1 MPSAIGNG
9 IELEFACR
17 CRLRRRRGRRRRSHG
32 NGVAATATSAGDFT
46 SRTQAIGSPA
56 AAPIDDAE
64 GEGTQTEEDGNE
76 EDETHREA
84 EPEVTA
90 KVRLLTPGG
99 ELVGE
104 AWAELP
110 GAPADWARYPLYS
123 PGVAGA
129 RNPGSGAGAGGN
141 TRAGTT
147 ATATS
152 KGTGLDRGEVIPAA
166 PATVR
171 RRWGWGMP
179 RRDATTPVSPSAVRP
194 ARWFRSR
201 QPRDVAG
208 EVRLRLGW
216 MPSGLAVTVHRCR
229 MGDSVAAAIAVGGG
243 TRGLIERPLADSR
256 QRRSIVVRAEPGGG
270 AVRSWPIEV
279 DKKGGDGKR
288 CDTTTRDAGVN
299 AGTSRAAGGLP
310 PRVPG
315 RGRLPSLRRMVP
327 IEPVAADAEEN
338 LENFFVLDP
347 SCLLGGVDMGD
358 AVTGADDV
366 GNEGGGGGGAQLIL
380 SMLDQSSS
388 IDAEFGDEVDEAL
401 QEGTSTECTDGG
413 GVSGG
418 EGGEGG
424 GAGASAPCS
433 LARAELLLF
442 PGADPARRWVKLSDP
457 TGNTVGE
464 VDITVAWA
472 VAPPLQILPSDGKS
486 DRELTAP
493 GIVSGPN
500 REAAVTGGST
510 EGVREHAL
518 IDGQAELA
526 ADSSD
531 AATTLP
537 TKKTN
542 DTGDRTRDED
552 ADGRSEAGVGK
563 ADAEGRGGDQI
574 VPEPVQVVS
583 RCFSVHASNLVLRV
597 SDLDVAVLVTMAKG
611 IVRVRMCGHVRQ
623 ARGSGQ
629 GLCLDFVFLLG
640 ARMVAPQ
647 GTNFAYS
654 RNW

>member
-1 MPSAIGNG
+1 MPSAIGDG

-17 CRLRRRRGRRRRSHG
+17 CRLRRRRGRRRQSYG
-32 NGVAATATSAGDFT
+32 NGVAATATSTGDFT
-46 SRTQAIGSPA
+46 PRNQASGSPA
-56 AAPIDDAE
+56 AVLIDDAE
-64 GEGTQTEEDGNE
+64 GEGTQTEEESIE
-76 EDETHREA
+76 EDEAYREA

-99 ELVGE
+99 EVVGE

-129 RNPGSGAGAGGN
+129 RNLGSGAGASAN
-141 TRAGTT
+141 ARAGTT
-147 ATATS
+147 APATS

-179 RRDATTPVSPSAVRP
+179 RRDVTTPVSSSAVRP
-194 ARWFRSR
+194 ARWFRSQ

-229 MGDSVAAAIAVGGG
+229 LRDSAAAAVPVGGG
-243 TRGLIERPLADSR
+243 TRGAIERPLADSR
-256 QRRSIVVRAEPGGG
+256 RRRSIVVRAEPGGG

-279 DKKGGDGKR
+279 GAKGGGGKG
-288 CDTTTRDAGVN
+288 CDTTTGDAGVN

-327 IEPVAADAEEN
+327 IEPVAADAKEN
-338 LENFFVLDP
+338 LDFFFVLDP

-366 GNEGGGGGGAQLIL
+366 GDEDGGGGGAQLIL
-380 SMLDQSSS
+380 LMLDQSISN
-388 IDAEFGDEVDEAL
+388 DAEFGDKVGEAL
-401 QEGTSTECTDGG
+401 QEGTSTDCTDGG
-413 GVSGG
+413 GVLGG
-418 EGGEGG
+418 GGG
-424 GAGASAPCS
+424 GAGASAPCP
-433 LARAELLLF
+433 LARAEFLLF

-457 TGNTVGE
+457 TGNTMGE

-472 VAPPLQILPSDGKS
+472 VAPPRQSLPSDGKS
-486 DRELTAP
+486 DREPTAP
-493 GIVSGPN
+493 RIVSGPN
-500 REAAVTGGST
+500 REAAVTAGST

-518 IDGQAELA
+518 TDVQAELA
-526 ADSSD
+526 AGSSD
-531 AATTLP
+531 AAATLP

-542 DTGDRTRDED
+542 DTNDRTRDED
-552 ADGRSEAGVGK
+552 AGGRSEAEVGK
-563 ADAEGRGGDQI
+563 TDVEERGGDQI

-611 IVRVRMCGHVRQ
+611 IVRVRMCGHVRE
-623 ARGSGQ
+623 ARDTGQ
-629 GLCLDFVFLLG
+629 GL
-640 ARMVAPQ
+640 
-647 GTNFAYS
+647 
-654 RNW
+654 